1 MEKGRKRKYYLR
13 KLIRVLLIALILMVR
28 ANMKCGFESL
38 AVEGINLFNFVFDK
52 GDAELGHFRKYLN
65 PEVYVFQ
72 QFYQY
77 RAEKY
82 EI

>member
-1 MEKGRKRKYYLR
+1 
-13 KLIRVLLIALILMVR
+13 
-28 ANMKCGFESL
+28 MKCGFESL
-38 AVEGINLFNFVFDK
+38 AVEGIHLFNFVFEK